1 MKVKCKKVLNWALPY
16 LAIATMIYIIMY
28 PQLISHGVILG
39 TDSIFHFNRFYDT
52 AKQIQQGSWSY
63 FQSNFSFQQSG
74 RVINAVYGPLF
85 AYLNGILLGLL
96 GTWFRYQVISSFLVY
111 FIGGVG
117 MYQLAIKVKA
127 SRRIALLVSMIFLCL
142 GWLPRWELAQ
152 NMNAWGAALA
162 PYMIMLGITMLQDQ
176 ARPVHWLP
184 LMSLMT
190 IIVQIHL
197 LSSLFFTLTLVPFF
211 VIGLIR
217 TNHRGQMLVAT
228 LKAIAGTI
236 VLTANVWGALLMLNL
251 HNHIAKPA
259 PFDMV
264 DNALKA
270 SRFSSTRDYLIYF
283 CWLLF
288 LLQLL
293 YVLATFR
300 KSLVNTT
307 VTITGAIILFISSV
321 WFPWSMVQHALPC
334 LQTTLQFPN
343 RLTVIA
349 YPLLLTGVACS
360 CQQLVM
366 APKAD
371 KLRLRVI
378 TGLLL
383 FALFQVAIP
392 TTTSVFQRTAIYE
405 SDEVLNT
412 SSALAWVTPNAKSI
426 RRAVHNDY
434 PGQLLLRVKKRAP
447 DYLPIPEKYLHKKYV
462 RSYAYQDQ
470 IIDHSKEF
478 KHTVLPGGRL
488 QLTWRANHAGPV
500 RLPTV
505 TYQESR
511 LVVNGHQL
519 HHYSRSCVG
528 APIVDQR
535 KGRNTAVLSFHQ
547 AGWFTVLLVVSLTG
561 LTALSFYGLYK
572 LIRWV
577 PQKYQEIINQ

>member
-1 MKVKCKKVLNWALPY
+1 MKAKCKKVLNWALPY
-16 LAIATMIYIIMY
+16 LAIATMTYIIMY

-74 RVINAVYGPLF
+74 RIINAVYGPLF

-96 GTWFRYQVISSFLVY
+96 GTWFHYQVVSSFLVY

-117 MYQLAIKVKA
+117 MYRLAIKVNA

-162 PYMIMLGITMLQDQ
+162 PFLIMLGITMLQDRAQ
-176 ARPVHWLP
+176 PVHWLS
-184 LMSLMT
+184 LMTLMT

-197 LSSLFFTLTLVPFF
+197 LSSVFFTLTLILFF

-217 TNHRGQMLVAT
+217 TNHRGRMLLAT
-228 LKAIAGTI
+228 LKAIVGTVI
-236 VLTANVWGALLMLNL
+236 LTANVWGALLMLNL

-264 DNALKA
+264 DNALKPT
-270 SRFSSTRDYLIYF
+270 RFSSTRDYLIYF

-288 LLQLL
+288 ILQLL
-293 YVLATFR
+293 YVLFTFR
-300 KSLVNTT
+300 RSLVNST
-307 VTITGAIILFISSV
+307 VTILGAVLLFISSV
-321 WFPWSMVQHALPC
+321 WFPWSLVQHALPG

-343 RLTVIA
+343 RLTIMA
-349 YPLLLTGVACS
+349 YPLLLTGVACT
-360 CQQLVM
+360 CQQLIT
-366 APKAD
+366 APGAD
-371 KLRLRVI
+371 KLRLRII

-412 SSALAWVTPNAKSI
+412 STALAWVTPNAKSI
-426 RRAVHNDY
+426 RQAVHNDY
-434 PGQLLLRVKKRAP
+434 PGQLLLRVEKRAP

-470 IIDHSKEF
+470 VIRHSKEF

-488 QLTWRANHAGPV
+488 QLSWRAKQAGPI
-500 RLPTV
+500 RLPII

-511 LVVNGHQL
+511 LSVNSHQL
-519 HHYSRSCVG
+519 RHYPRSRVG
-528 APIVDQR
+528 APTVYQR
-535 KGRNTAVLSFHQ
+535 RGNNTAVLSFQQ
-547 AGWFTVLLVVSLTG
+547 AGWFTFLLVVSLTG
-561 LTALSFYGLYK
+561 LTVLCAYGLYR
-572 LIRWV
+572 LVRWV
-577 PQKYQEIINQ
+577 PQKYREIINQ

>member
-1 MKVKCKKVLNWALPY
+1 MKAKCKKVLNWALPY
-16 LAIATMIYIIMY
+16 LAIATMTYIIMY

-74 RVINAVYGPLF
+74 RIINAVYGPLF

-96 GTWFRYQVISSFLVY
+96 GTWFHYQVVSSFLVY

-117 MYQLAIKVKA
+117 MYRLAIKVNA
-127 SRRIALLVSMIFLCL
+127 SRRIALLVSTIFLCL

-162 PYMIMLGITMLQDQ
+162 PFLIMLGITMLQDRAQ
-176 ARPVHWLP
+176 PVHWLS
-184 LMSLMT
+184 LMTLMT

-197 LSSLFFTLTLVPFF
+197 LSSVFFTLTLIPFF

-217 TNHRGQMLVAT
+217 TNHRGRMLLAT
-228 LKAIAGTI
+228 LKAIVGTVI
-236 VLTANVWGALLMLNL
+236 LTANVWGALLMLNL

-264 DNALKA
+264 DNALKPT
-270 SRFSSTRDYLIYF
+270 RFSSTRDYLIYF

-288 LLQLL
+288 ILQLL
-293 YVLATFR
+293 YVLFTFR
-300 KSLVNTT
+300 RSLVNST
-307 VTITGAIILFISSV
+307 VTILGAVLLFISSV
-321 WFPWSMVQHALPC
+321 WFPWSLVQHALPG

-343 RLTVIA
+343 RLTIMA
-349 YPLLLTGVACS
+349 YPLLLTGVACT
-360 CQQLVM
+360 CQQLIT
-366 APKAD
+366 APGAD
-371 KLRLRVI
+371 KLRLRII

-412 SSALAWVTPNAKSI
+412 STALAWVTPNAKSI
-426 RRAVHNDY
+426 RQAVHNDY
-434 PGQLLLRVKKRAP
+434 PGQLLLRVEKRAP

-470 IIDHSKEF
+470 VIRHSKEF

-488 QLTWRANHAGPV
+488 QLSWRAKQAGPI
-500 RLPTV
+500 RLPII

-511 LVVNGHQL
+511 LSVNSHQL
-519 HHYSRSCVG
+519 RHYPRSRVG
-528 APIVDQR
+528 APTVYQR
-535 KGRNTAVLSFHQ
+535 RGNNTAVLSFQQ
-547 AGWFTVLLVVSLTG
+547 AGWFTFLLVVSLTG
-561 LTALSFYGLYK
+561 LTVLCAYGLYR
-572 LIRWV
+572 LVRWV
-577 PQKYQEIINQ
+577 PQKYREIINQ